1 MTFFPT
7 LPSVNENSE
16 QDVKYLMQNQCLN
29 FLTMDLVLEIYRFIT
44 FLGILS
50 CALLPGWV

>member
-1 MTFFPT
+1 MNSYHLKKIMTFFPT

-29 FLTMDLVLEIYRFIT
+29 FLAMDLV
-44 FLGILS
+44 
-50 CALLPGWV
+50 C